1 MIKGIMPEVTEN
13 SLEPV
18 RTIRLEKEGVKS
30 GSSLDSGEIMLETVT
45 NFRLSL
51 FAAFVLSMCSAFYTG
66 SCSVSSSFK

>member
-1 MIKGIMPEVTEN
+1 MPEVTEN

-45 NFRLSL
+45 SFRLSL

-66 SCSVSSSFK
+66 PYSVSSSFK

>member
-30 GSSLDSGEIMLETVT
+30 GSSIDSGEIMLETVT
-45 NFRLSL
+45 SFRLSL

-66 SCSVSSSFK
+66 SYSVSSSFK

>member
-30 GSSLDSGEIMLETVT
+30 GSSLDSGEIILETD
-45 NFRLSL
+45 
-51 FAAFVLSMCSAFYTG
+51 
-66 SCSVSSSFK
+66 

>member
-45 NFRLSL
+45 SFRLSL

-66 SCSVSSSFK
+66 SYSVSSSFK